1 MKQTFKQKEKI
12 YEINSKIQ
20 EEIKKI
26 YSNELN
32 NILNNFGNY
41 N

>member
-1 MKQTFKQKEKI
+1 MNQTFKQKEKI

>member
-12 YEINSKIQ
+12 YEINSKIKKKK
-20 EEIKKI
+20 KKI

-32 NILNNFGNY
+32 NILNNFDNY

>member
-32 NILNNFGNY
+32 NILNNFDNY